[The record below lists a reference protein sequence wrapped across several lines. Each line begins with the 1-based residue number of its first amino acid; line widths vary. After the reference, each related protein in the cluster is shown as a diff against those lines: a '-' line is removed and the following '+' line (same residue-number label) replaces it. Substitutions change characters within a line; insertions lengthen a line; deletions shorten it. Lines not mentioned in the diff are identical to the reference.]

1 MQIRKLSNR
10 YHAPQE
16 ERLAQRQDFFNI
28 ITGLGFSVGI
38 PESQQGVMW
47 PSVLIVEGTQVY
59 LNDDHDKVT
68 LSNTRW
74 KSKGDGSMS
83 VNLKIGELVSN
94 PKRLKN
100 RLGEIIK
107 KCAEQDTVERDRK
120 QKLREAQEYVEQV
133 DTWLKGKFNPRC
145 KAERYD
151 NDTVEMD
158 IRNGEDGTRMF
169 QIRYNYKTS
178 EYTVQKYCIRTM
190 NNYDWFNQTR
200 IQELKNEIEEYEQ
213 ALTQAQSIITQMN
226 LEKIV

>member
-1 MQIRKLSNR
+1 MIVRKIYTYNASTEDR
-10 YHAPQE
+10 Q
-16 ERLAQRQDFFNI
+16 AQQQDFINL
-28 ITGLGFSVGI
+28 ITALGFRCQI
-38 PESQQGVMW
+38 ESDERSNW
-47 PSVLIVEGTQVY
+47 PTNILINNVPVPIDPCG
-59 LNDDHDKVT
+59 DKIT
-68 LSNTRW
+68 IATTRW
-74 KSKGDGSMS
+74 RSKNDGSIS
-83 VNLKIGELVSN
+83 TNIKYGELIGN

-100 RLGEIIK
+100 RLTEIVE
-107 KCAEQDTVERDRK
+107 KCREQDTAERERK
-120 QKLREAQEYVEQV
+120 QKLREAQEYVQQI

>member
-38 PESQQGVMW
+38 PEGQQGVMW

-100 RLGEIIK
+100 RLSEIIK
-107 KCAEQDTVERDRK
+107 KCAEQDTAERERK
-120 QKLREAQEYVEQV
+120 QKLREAQEYVEQIG
-133 DTWLKGKFNPRC
+133 TWLKDKFNPRC